1 MTLYALFVGSK
12 LNFYELDE
20 NLEHAAQ
27 KATRRYLK
35 AIHQVNLEANL
46 NNLFDIDGGYVSRF
60 EYFFPFLLDLDK
72 QRLLISGCAVGSEII
87 VAKRY
92 GFQEV
97 YGTEV
102 SEEYVKVARER
113 LKNDPTIHID
123 FYDGKYLPYQDSFF
137 SMIYSGHVI
146 EHTSSPFLY
155 LKEHL
160 RVLKNGGIFFLEF
173 PDRYHNVELHTGLKS
188 YEWLPHGL
196 RNLVLSFLARKEKM
210 YRDVLEGLKPVS
222 IWQIKLYWLLAHEK
236 YAIIDIQKPAP
247 GYVRMIIQK

>member
-1 MTLYALFVGSK
+1 MLKGWK
-12 LNFYELDE
+12 LIPYELDE
-20 NLEHAAQ
+20 NLEGAA
-27 KATRRYLK
+27 KNATSRYLD

-46 NNLFDIDGGYVSRF
+46 KNLFDIEGGYVSRF
-60 EYFFPFLLDLDK
+60 EYFSPYLRDSDK
-72 QRLLISGCAVGSEII
+72 QRLLISGCAVGSEMI

-92 GFQEV
+92 GFQDV

-102 SEEYVKVARER
+102 SEEYVKIARTR
-113 LKNDPTIHID
+113 LKNDPTIHVD
-123 FYDGKYLPYQDSFF
+123 YYDGRYLPYQDSFF

-160 RVLKNGGIFFLEF
+160 RVLSKGGIFFLEY
-173 PDRYHNVELHTGLKS
+173 PDRYHYVELHTGLKS
-188 YEWLPHGL
+188 YEWLPYGL
-196 RNLVLSFLARKEKM
+196 RNLVLVFLARKEKL

-247 GYVRMIIQK
+247 GYIRMIIKKR